1 VGNFNNPPFNAWE
14 RSEKNPEKKI
24 MLTEIIMFLLGIVTT
39 VLFIESFFL
48 IKCKKCGKKKPVF
61 QIVRIKK
68 WRQLVGQSCSD
79 CQKKAQE

>member
-1 VGNFNNPPFNAWE
+1 VRE
-14 RSEKNPEKKI
+14 TRKKSEKKI
-24 MLTEIIMFLLGIVTT
+24 MLIEIIMFLLGIIAT

-48 IKCKKCGKKKPVF
+48 IKCKKCGKQKPIN

-79 CQKKAQE
+79 CQKKAKEKDSVIEF

>member
-1 VGNFNNPPFNAWE
+1 VRE
-14 RSEKNPEKKI
+14 TRKKSEKKI
-24 MLTEIIMFLLGIVTT
+24 MLIEIIMFLLGIIAT

-48 IKCKKCGKKKPVF
+48 IKCPKCQKPKPVV

-79 CQKKAQE
+79 CQKKAKDQDSVIEF